1 MVDSILLYQ
10 AIKKN
15 VPCSLYIHEYKF
27 SSFFMRKQ
35 ISLRVQRGATHGKYT
50 RDTPKSQ

>member
-15 VPCSLYIHEYKF
+15 VTCPLYIHEYKF
-27 SSFFMRKQ
+27 SSFSMRKQ
-35 ISLRVQRGATHGKYT
+35 ISLRVQRGTTHWKYT
-50 RDTPKSQ
+50 RDTPNSQ